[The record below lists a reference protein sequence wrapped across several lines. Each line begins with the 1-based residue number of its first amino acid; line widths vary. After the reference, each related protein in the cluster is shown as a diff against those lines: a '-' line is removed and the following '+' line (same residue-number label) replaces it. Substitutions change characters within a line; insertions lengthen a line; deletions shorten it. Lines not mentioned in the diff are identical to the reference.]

1 MLQTTDLNSESL
13 PSTHQA
19 NNLSENT
26 VTNARLLTFLKILQ
40 NKIDRLENKKPS
52 ANIDNTSTM
61 NPRTWKPFKRYCFS
75 CGCCQ
80 DWGEIVRQKS
90 RYIKMMRPSRTGWAV
105 VMITVC
111 IIVRDWRGE

>member
-52 ANIDNTSTM
+52 ANINNTSNI
-61 NPRTWKPFKRYCFS
+61 NPRTGTPFKRYCFS
-75 CGCCQ
+75 CGYCQ
-80 DWGEIVRQKS
+80 YWGKDCLNKKS
-90 RYIKMMRPSRTGWAV
+90 RHPNNVTFKNRMRGSNDNCMPNRT
-105 VMITVC
+105 
-111 IIVRDWRGE
+111 